1 MNDWHLTV
9 NKARGGKNYTPSCE
23 EKIIQSL
30 QPPAQNNW
38 LWRFLLKILFKNL
51 YIYSKI
57 QDCNL
62 LQFTL
67 FWH

>member
-30 QPPAQNNW
+30 QPPAQNN
-38 LWRFLLKILFKNL
+38 
-51 YIYSKI
+51 
-57 QDCNL
+57 
-62 LQFTL
+62 
-67 FWH
+67 